1 MGDLYKKIIKI
12 TMLILSASLIFI
24 FSLEKI
30 TIYVASILA
39 GIISKNREV
48 ESIVTTSYKDAWN
61 WFIPTYIIDYIF
73 LIITLIAIPLC
84 LKYKS
89 SIVSKITIVVIPV
102 ICLIDI
108 ASYFI
113 TGSFCVYGFISIF
126 ILVYGVIISVFVFKD
141 IKTTDI

>member
-1 MGDLYKKIIKI
+1 MGDLYKKIVKI

-126 ILVYGVIISVFVFKD
+126 ILVYAVIISVFVFKD

>member
-39 GIISKNREV
+39 GIISKSPEV
-48 ESIVTTSYKDAWN
+48 ESVVTTSYKDAWN
-61 WFIPTYIIDYIF
+61 WFLPTYIIDYIF
-73 LIITLIAIPLC
+73 LIITLTAIPLC

-126 ILVYGVIISVFVFKD
+126 ILVYAVIISVFVFKD

>member
-30 TIYVASILA
+30 TIYVASIFA

-48 ESIVTTSYKDAWN
+48 ESVVTTSYKDAWN

-73 LIITLIAIPLC
+73 LIIILIAIPLC

-126 ILVYGVIISVFVFKD
+126 ILVYAVIISVFVFKD

>member
-12 TMLILSASLIFI
+12 TILILSAVLIFI
-24 FSLEKI
+24 SSLERI
-30 TIYVASILA
+30 TTYVAAIFA
-39 GIISKNREV
+39 GIISKSPEV
-48 ESIVTTSYKDAWN
+48 ESVVMSSYKTAWN
-61 WFIPTYIIDYIF
+61 WFLPTYIIDYIF

-126 ILVYGVIISVFVFKD
+126 ILVYAVIISVFVFKD

>member
-48 ESIVTTSYKDAWN
+48 ESVVTTSYKDAWN

-73 LIITLIAIPLC
+73 LVITLTAIPLC

-126 ILVYGVIISVFVFKD
+126 ILVYAVIISVFVFKD

>member
-1 MGDLYKKIIKI
+1 
-12 TMLILSASLIFI
+12 MLILSASLIFI

-48 ESIVTTSYKDAWN
+48 ESVVTTSYKDAWN

-73 LIITLIAIPLC
+73 LVITLTAIPLC
-84 LKYKS
+84 LKYKK

-113 TGSFCVYGFISIF
+113 TGSFCVYGFTSIF
-126 ILVYGVIISVFVFKD
+126 ILVYAVVISVFVFKN

>member
-30 TIYVASILA
+30 NIYVASILA

-126 ILVYGVIISVFVFKD
+126 ILVYAVIISVFVFKD

>member
-39 GIISKNREV
+39 GIISKNREI
-48 ESIVTTSYKDAWN
+48 ESVVTTSYKDAWN

-126 ILVYGVIISVFVFKD
+126 ILVYAVIISVFVFKD

>member
-48 ESIVTTSYKDAWN
+48 ESVVTTSYKDAWN

-73 LIITLIAIPLC
+73 LVITLTAIPLC
-84 LKYKS
+84 LKYKK

-102 ICLIDI
+102 IYLIDI

-113 TGSFCVYGFISIF
+113 TGSFCVYGFTSIF
-126 ILVYGVIISVFVFKD
+126 ILVYAVVISVFVFKN

>member
-73 LIITLIAIPLC
+73 LVITLTAIPLC
-84 LKYKS
+84 LKYKK

-113 TGSFCVYGFISIF
+113 TGSFCVYGFTSIF
-126 ILVYGVIISVFVFKD
+126 ILVYAVVISVFVFKN

>member
-1 MGDLYKKIIKI
+1 MGNLYKKIIKI

-30 TIYVASILA
+30 TIYVASIFA

-48 ESIVTTSYKDAWN
+48 ESVVTTSYKDAWN
-61 WFIPTYIIDYIF
+61 WFLPTYIIDYIF

-126 ILVYGVIISVFVFKD
+126 ILVYAVIISVFVFKD

>member
-12 TMLILSASLIFI
+12 TILILSAVLIFI
-24 FSLEKI
+24 SSLERI
-30 TIYVASILA
+30 TTYVAAIFA
-39 GIISKNREV
+39 GIISKSPEV
-48 ESIVTTSYKDAWN
+48 ESVVMSSYKTAWN
-61 WFIPTYIIDYIF
+61 WFLPTYIIDYIF
-73 LIITLIAIPLC
+73 LVITLIAIPLC

-126 ILVYGVIISVFVFKD
+126 ILVYAVIISVFVFKD

>member
-12 TMLILSASLIFI
+12 TILILSAVLIFI
-24 FSLEKI
+24 SSLERI
-30 TIYVASILA
+30 TTYVAAIFA
-39 GIISKNREV
+39 GIISKSPEV
-48 ESIVTTSYKDAWN
+48 ESVVMSSYKTAWN
-61 WFIPTYIIDYIF
+61 WFLPTYIIDYIF
-73 LIITLIAIPLC
+73 LVITLTAIPLC
-84 LKYKS
+84 LKYKK

-113 TGSFCVYGFISIF
+113 TGSFCVYGFTSIF
-126 ILVYGVIISVFVFKD
+126 ILVYSVVISIFVFKD

>member
-39 GIISKNREV
+39 GIISKSPEV
-48 ESIVTTSYKDAWN
+48 ESVVTTSYKDAWN
-61 WFIPTYIIDYIF
+61 WFLPTYIIDYIF
-73 LIITLIAIPLC
+73 LVITLTAIPLC

-126 ILVYGVIISVFVFKD
+126 ILVYAVIISVFVFKD
-141 IKTTDI
+141 IKTIEN

>member
-39 GIISKNREV
+39 GIISKNREI
-48 ESIVTTSYKDAWN
+48 ESVVTTSYKDAWN

-113 TGSFCVYGFISIF
+113 TGSFCIYGFISIF
-126 ILVYGVIISVFVFKD
+126 ILVYAVIISVFVFKD

>member
-12 TMLILSASLIFI
+12 TILILSAVLIFI
-24 FSLEKI
+24 SSLERI
-30 TIYVASILA
+30 TTYVAAIFA
-39 GIISKNREV
+39 GIISKSPEV
-48 ESIVTTSYKDAWN
+48 ESVVMSSYKTAWN
-61 WFIPTYIIDYIF
+61 WFLPTYIIDYIF
-73 LIITLIAIPLC
+73 LVITLTAIPLC
-84 LKYKS
+84 LKYKK

-113 TGSFCVYGFISIF
+113 TGSFCVYGFTSIF
-126 ILVYGVIISVFVFKD
+126 ILVYAVVISVFVFKD

>member
-1 MGDLYKKIIKI
+1 VGDLYKKIIKI

-30 TIYVASILA
+30 NIYVASIFA
-39 GIISKNREV
+39 GIISKSPEV

-61 WFIPTYIIDYIF
+61 WFIPTHIIDYIF

-126 ILVYGVIISVFVFKD
+126 ILVYAVIISVFVFKD

>member
-30 TIYVASILA
+30 TTYVASILA

-48 ESIVTTSYKDAWN
+48 ESVVTTSYKDAWN

-141 IKTTDI
+141 IKTIEN

>member
-48 ESIVTTSYKDAWN
+48 ESVVTTSYKDAWN

>member
-48 ESIVTTSYKDAWN
+48 ESVVTTSYKDAWN

-73 LIITLIAIPLC
+73 LVITLTAIPLC
-84 LKYKS
+84 LKYKK

-113 TGSFCVYGFISIF
+113 TGSFCVYGFTSIF
-126 ILVYGVIISVFVFKD
+126 ILVYAVVISVFVFKN

>member
-61 WFIPTYIIDYIF
+61 WFIPTYIIDYMF

-126 ILVYGVIISVFVFKD
+126 ILVYAVIISVFVFKD

>member
-1 MGDLYKKIIKI
+1 VGDLYKKIIKI

-48 ESIVTTSYKDAWN
+48 ESVVTTSYKDAWN

-126 ILVYGVIISVFVFKD
+126 ILVYAVIISVFVFKD

>member
-61 WFIPTYIIDYIF
+61 WFIPTYIIDYI
-73 LIITLIAIPLC
+73 LLVITLTAIPLC
-84 LKYKS
+84 LKYKK

-113 TGSFCVYGFISIF
+113 TGSFCVYGFTSIF
-126 ILVYGVIISVFVFKD
+126 ILVYAVVISVFVFKD

>member
-12 TMLILSASLIFI
+12 TILILSAVLIFI
-24 FSLEKI
+24 SSLERI
-30 TIYVASILA
+30 TTYVAAIFA
-39 GIISKNREV
+39 GIISKSPEV
-48 ESIVTTSYKDAWN
+48 ESVVMSSYKTAWN
-61 WFIPTYIIDYIF
+61 WFLPTYIIDYIF
-73 LIITLIAIPLC
+73 LVITLTAIPLC
-84 LKYKS
+84 LKYKK

-113 TGSFCVYGFISIF
+113 TGSFCVYGFTSIF
-126 ILVYGVIISVFVFKD
+126 ILVYAVVISVFVFKN

>member
-12 TMLILSASLIFI
+12 TILILSAVLIFI
-24 FSLEKI
+24 SSLERI
-30 TIYVASILA
+30 TTYVASILA

-48 ESIVTTSYKDAWN
+48 ESVVTTSYKDAWN

-113 TGSFCVYGFISIF
+113 TGSFCVYGFTSIF
-126 ILVYGVIISVFVFKD
+126 ILVYAVVISIFVFKD

>member
-30 TIYVASILA
+30 NIYVASILA
-39 GIISKNREV
+39 GIISKSPEV
-48 ESIVTTSYKDAWN
+48 ESVVTTSYKDAWN
-61 WFIPTYIIDYIF
+61 WFLPTYIIDYIF
-73 LIITLIAIPLC
+73 LIITLTAIPLC

-113 TGSFCVYGFISIF
+113 TGSFCVYGFISLF
-126 ILVYGVIISVFVFKD
+126 ILVYAVIISVFVFKD

>member
-12 TMLILSASLIFI
+12 TMLILSAVLIFI
-24 FSLEKI
+24 SSLERI
-30 TIYVASILA
+30 TTYVAAIFA
-39 GIISKNREV
+39 GIISKNPEV

-73 LIITLIAIPLC
+73 LVITLTAIPLC
-84 LKYKS
+84 LKYKK

-113 TGSFCVYGFISIF
+113 TGSFCVYGFTSIF
-126 ILVYGVIISVFVFKD
+126 ILVYAVVISVFVFKN

>member
-1 MGDLYKKIIKI
+1 
-12 TMLILSASLIFI
+12 MLILSVSLIFI
-24 FSLEKI
+24 SSLEKI
-30 TIYVASILA
+30 PTYVALILA
-39 GIISKNREV
+39 GIISKSPEV
-48 ESIVTTSYKDAWN
+48 ESVVTTSYKDAWN
-61 WFIPTYIIDYIF
+61 CFIPTYIIDYIF
-73 LIITLIAIPLC
+73 LIITLFAILLC

-89 SIVSKITIVVIPV
+89 SIVSKITIVVVIPV

-126 ILVYGVIISVFVFKD
+126 ILVYAVIISVFVFKN